1 MTILMDKVACVFGG
15 TGFIGTQIVRE
26 LAQQGYRVKVATRVP
41 ERAFFLRPCGVVGQV
56 VPCAFDYSA
65 ESISE
70 CIEGC
75 EIVVNAV
82 GILFE
87 KGRSRFSKVHV
98 DLARTIAENCAQ
110 HNVKY
115 FVHLSA
121 LGIEQSRSRYAQ
133 SKREGEK
140 AVHEA
145 YPNATILR
153 PSVVFGPGDSFF
165 NMFASLAQIAPALPL
180 IGGGKTRFQPVY
192 VGDVADAVM
201 TAIAPPAI
209 DIQDAKGQIIL
220 LGGPEILSL
229 KDIYHRLFQEIKTK
243 RMLLTLPFPVAKIK
257 AAFLGLLPKPPLT
270 IDQVESLKSD
280 SVVDIERG
288 DGRLDLSDLGI
299 EPTGMST
306 ILPTYLARFQPGGR
320 FADKKAA

>member
-1 MTILMDKVACVFGG
+1 MNTLTNKVACVFGG

-26 LAQQGYRVKVATRVP
+26 LAKQGYRVKVATRVP

-56 VPCAFDYSA
+56 VPCACDYSA
-65 ESISE
+65 DSLSD

-75 EIVVNAV
+75 DVVINAV

-87 KGRSRFSKVHV
+87 KGKSKFRKLHEDLPRAIAQSCAEHHVKRF
-98 DLARTIAENCAQ
+98 I
-110 HNVKY
+110 
-115 FVHLSA
+115 HLSA
-121 LGIEQSRSRYAQ
+121 LGIENSHSRYAQ
-133 SKREGEK
+133 SKLEGEK
-140 AVHEA
+140 ALQEVFPE
-145 YPNATILR
+145 ATILR

-165 NMFASLAQIAPALPL
+165 NMFASLAQIMPALPL

-201 TAIAPPAI
+201 AVIAAPAL
-209 DIQDAKGQIIL
+209 DNVDLRGQIIL

-229 KDIYHRLFQEIKTK
+229 KDIYRRLFQEIKTT
-243 RMLLTLPFPVAKIK
+243 RILLSLPFSIAKIQ

-299 EPTGMST
+299 EPTGMSA